1 MQKYDSMQYQKITGE
16 FIEVKSQYLHREGT
30 NDYTKD
36 KLIIEDIV
44 DKAGNKIKP
53 VWGKPW
59 KEVACGIETR
69 ADSDEQQVR
78 IYRSAT
84 GARIKFQE
92 YHEYG
97 AYDDCGHSST
107 VSRYYW
113 VKYEGA

>member
-16 FIEVKSQYLHREGT
+16 FIVVKSQYLHREGT

-44 DKAGNKIKP
+44 DKTGSKVKP
-53 VWGKPW
+53 VWGKDW
-59 KEVACGIETR
+59 EGVTCGIETR
-69 ADSDEQQVR
+69 GDSDQRQVR
-78 IYRSAT
+78 IYRKAS

-97 AYDDCGHSST
+97 AYDDYRNSS
-107 VSRYYW
+107 VDSRYYW
-113 VKYEGA
+113 VQYEGT